1 MGILSNGI
9 KYVEV
14 MDDNELKKK
23 SLEDNVYH
31 TLRDIFA
38 NADEIKMCF
47 EVNSYNSQLTDG
59 VYFEDRTDGF
69 DYTNALYK
77 ENFVKRLIDYLYK
90 FHPIDLEFEP
100 DLEPDLDMTKYITLD
115 VWWEQFEELKN
126 LLKKQYEKILQ
137 CRDTMGVIIT
147 FINSST
153 ASLA

>member
-59 VYFEDRTDGF
+59 VYFEDRTDDF

-77 ENFVKRLIDYLYK
+77 ENFVKRLIDYLSK
-90 FHPIDLEFEP
+90 FHPIDLEFESTSA
-100 DLEPDLDMTKYITLD
+100 LEVDMTKYITLD

-137 CRDTMGVIIT
+137 WEEEANYRDTME
-147 FINSST
+147 N
-153 ASLA
+153 

>member
-9 KYVEV
+9 KYVEL
-14 MDDNELKKK
+14 MNDNELKKK

-77 ENFVKRLIDYLYK
+77 ENFVKRLNDYLSRI
-90 FHPIDLEFEP
+90 HPSYLEFEP
-100 DLEPDLDMTKYITLD
+100 TSALELDMTKYIPLA

-137 CRDTMGVIIT
+137 WEEEANYRDTME
-147 FINSST
+147 N
-153 ASLA
+153 